1 MPNQQQESYNLI
13 VQQSQQSLWYQMQMQ
28 MQIQIQMQMQMQM
41 LTTTAANAQ
50 ALYTLPSTLYR
61 VFENS
66 SMSVYACS
74 FISSSNFDRTLTL
87 IVPKLWSSFALS
99 D

>member
-1 MPNQQQESYNLI
+1 
-13 VQQSQQSLWYQMQMQ
+13 
-28 MQIQIQMQMQMQM
+28 MQMQM

-50 ALYTLPSTLYR
+50 VLYTLPSTLYR

-87 IVPKLWSSFALS
+87 IVPKL
-99 D
+99 

>member
-28 MQIQIQMQMQMQM
+28 MQIQIQMQMQM

-50 ALYTLPSTLYR
+50 VLYTLPSTLYR

-87 IVPKLWSSFALS
+87 IVP
-99 D
+99 